1 MRGRTSALSALRLL
15 GPISD
20 GRRRRDA
27 VGERAAFGPHGGVA
41 DHEVALGVGQIL
53 RGGPSDVAGP
63 HGTVDPDF

>member
-1 MRGRTSALSALRLL
+1 MRGRTSALAALGLI

-41 DHEVALGVGQIL
+41 DHEVALGVGQVL
-53 RGGPSDVAGP
+53 SSRPGDVTGP
-63 HGTVDPDF
+63 HGTVDPDL